1 MKKVLIVDDEKM
13 ARDRIKRFLT
23 SLTNNIQIF
32 EAENAP
38 EALEKIRN
46 DKPDILL
53 LDIQMP
59 VMTGFDLLYQ
69 IEDRNFQII
78 FQTAYDEFAVRA
90 FEVNACDYLLKP
102 FTEERLLAAMNKA
115 FRLLDQN
122 INIQKLEKHLESSK
136 IYLNTVVS
144 KSGTSTR
151 LIKVRDI
158 MAFKSEDHYT
168 FAMTD
173 QGEFIIENSLSWLET
188 KLDPNIFIRCHRS
201 NLVQIEYIEK
211 IGNTDNSFIYLKNGL
226 ELPLSRESR
235 KKLKERNLLKV

>member
-1 MKKVLIVDDEKM
+1 MKKILIVDDEKM

-23 SLTNNIQIF
+23 SLANNIQIF

-38 EALEKIRN
+38 EALEKIKN

-78 FQTAYDEFAVRA
+78 FQTAYDEFAVKA

-102 FTEERLLAAMNKA
+102 FTEERILTAIKKA
-115 FRLLDQN
+115 FNLLDQKT
-122 INIQKLEKHLESSK
+122 NIQKLEKHLESSK
-136 IYLNTVVS
+136 VYLNTVIS

-151 LIKVRDI
+151 LLKIADI

-168 FAMTD
+168 FAITD
-173 QGEFIIENSLSWLET
+173 KGEFIIENSLSWLEE
-188 KLDPNIFIRCHRS
+188 KLDPNLFMRCHRS
-201 NLVQIEYIEK
+201 NLVQMEYIEK
-211 IGNTDNSFIYLKNGL
+211 IGNTDSSLIYLKNGI

-235 KKLKERNLLKV
+235 KKLKERNLLK

>member
-1 MKKVLIVDDEKM
+1 MKKILIVDDEKM

-23 SLTNNIQIF
+23 SLVSKIQVV

-38 EALEKIRN
+38 EALEKIKN

-69 IEDRNFQII
+69 IEERNFQII
-78 FQTAYDEFAVRA
+78 FQTAYDEFAVKA

-102 FTEERLLAAMNKA
+102 FTEERLLTAMRKA
-115 FRLLDQN
+115 FSLLEQN
-122 INIQKLEKHLESSK
+122 TNIQKLEKHLESSK
-136 IYLNTVVS
+136 VYLNTVIS
-144 KSGTSTR
+144 KSGTTTR
-151 LIKVRDI
+151 LLKVTDI

-168 FAMTD
+168 FAVTD
-173 QGEFIIENSLSWLET
+173 KGEFIIENSLSWLEE
-188 KLDPNIFIRCHRS
+188 KLDPNLFVRCHRS
-201 NLVQIEYIEK
+201 NLVQTEYIEK
-211 IGNTDNSFIYLKNGL
+211 IGNTDSSLIYLKNGI

-235 KKLKERNLLKV
+235 KKLKERNLLK

>member
-23 SLTNNIQIF
+23 SLANNIQIF
-32 EAENAP
+32 EAENAL
-38 EALEKIRN
+38 EALEKIKN

-78 FQTAYDEFAVRA
+78 FQTAYDEFAVKA

-136 IYLNTVVS
+136 IFLNTVVS

-151 LIKVRDI
+151 LIKVRNI

-173 QGEFIIENSLSWLET
+173 QGEFIIENSLSWLEK
-188 KLDPNIFIRCHRS
+188 KLDPNLFVRCHRS
-201 NLVQIEYIEK
+201 NLVQVGYIEK
-211 IGNTDNSFIYLKNGL
+211 IGNTDSSFIYLKNGL

-235 KKLKERNLLKV
+235 KKLKERNLLK

>member
-1 MKKVLIVDDEKM
+1 MKKILIVDDEKM
-13 ARDRIKRFLT
+13 ARDRIKRLLT
-23 SLTNNIQIF
+23 SLTNKIQIS

-38 EALEKIRN
+38 EAFEKIKS

-69 IEDRNFQII
+69 IQERNFQII
-78 FQTAYDEFAVRA
+78 FQTAYDEFAVKA

-102 FTEERLLAAMNKA
+102 FTEERLLAAMKKA
-115 FRLLDQN
+115 FSLLEQN
-122 INIQKLEKHLESSK
+122 SNIQKLEKHLELSK
-136 IYLNTVVS
+136 VYLNTVIS
-144 KSGTSTR
+144 KSGISTR
-151 LIKVRDI
+151 ILKITDI

-168 FAMTD
+168 FAITD
-173 QGEFIIENSLSWLET
+173 KGEFIIENSLSWLEE
-188 KLDPNIFIRCHRS
+188 KLDPNLFVRCHRN

-211 IGNTDNSFIYLKNGL
+211 IGNTDSSFVYLKNGI

-235 KKLKERNLLKV
+235 KKLKEKNLLK